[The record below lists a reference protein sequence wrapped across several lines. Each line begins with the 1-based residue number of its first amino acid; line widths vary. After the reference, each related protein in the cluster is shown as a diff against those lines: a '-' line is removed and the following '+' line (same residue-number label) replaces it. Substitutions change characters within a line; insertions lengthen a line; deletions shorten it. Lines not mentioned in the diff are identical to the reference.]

1 MDEKKLLLKYEQE
14 YKNLFLIKQQYYL
27 RGLSKEEL
35 EEYGWEQNT
44 LKILK
49 TDLGPYIDADPDL
62 AGIKFKID
70 IQKEKTLFIKD
81 IISELGKR
89 NWTIRNAISDASFK
103 AGGNI

>member
-1 MDEKKLLLKYEQE
+1 MSEDEIILTHILQCSPIDLVVNKPVLSNIQQEQ
-14 YKNLFLIKQQYYL
+14 F
-27 RGLSKEEL
+27 